1 MVKFMIQI
9 IILSGL
15 VLIIDQVIKRVITTV
30 LTYQQSMTIIPH
42 FFRLTYVQND
52 GAAWN
57 IFSGNRLFLILIA
70 LFVLVLIYYFFIYK
84 KKLSLLEKIGYSL
97 FIGGVLGNLWDRFWL
112 GFVIDYLDF
121 NFGTYYYPVFNFA
134 DMAIV
139 IGALILLWI
148 GWRGEKDGKSN
159 SQARTEKHTLGS
171 VRDDSH

>member
-1 MVKFMIQI
+1 M
-9 IILSGL
+9 
-15 VLIIDQVIKRVITTV
+15 
-30 LTYQQSMTIIPH
+30 
-42 FFRLTYVQND
+42 
-52 GAAWN
+52 
-57 IFSGNRLFLILIA
+57 
-70 LFVLVLIYYFFIYK
+70 K

-159 SQARTEKHTLGS
+159 FIFN
-171 VRDDSH
+171 

>member
-84 KKLSLLEKIGYSL
+84 KK
-97 FIGGVLGNLWDRFWL
+97 
-112 GFVIDYLDF
+112 
-121 NFGTYYYPVFNFA
+121 
-134 DMAIV
+134 
-139 IGALILLWI
+139 
-148 GWRGEKDGKSN
+148 
-159 SQARTEKHTLGS
+159 
-171 VRDDSH
+171 